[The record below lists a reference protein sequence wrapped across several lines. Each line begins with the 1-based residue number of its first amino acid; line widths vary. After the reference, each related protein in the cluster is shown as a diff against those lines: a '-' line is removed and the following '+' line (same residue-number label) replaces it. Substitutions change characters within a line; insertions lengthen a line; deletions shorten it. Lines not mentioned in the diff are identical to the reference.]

1 MPGTVPRR
9 EAVTSYLS
17 EHGLE
22 SVLSSGLNTVV
33 SQCAPDLVTALGIL
47 LCRKSSAANKS
58 QAEVER
64 ALSAAVDA
72 ALAANETEVRA
83 VFATV
88 SLQLGKAKARQPSV
102 QELRALERTLS
113 GVVNDVLYEMPAEPL
128 RVIGSALL
136 RVGSTGKAGAVGR
149 LMDAVNEAFV
159 AEAHELLRS
168 LASRLGGPPPAT
180 AITFGQLRGEGHAL
194 RGCRVRFVATSSN
207 GRELAPAELLRHPV
221 APMSA
226 PLGSVAT
233 VSVDAAVEAPTCS
246 LVAAAV
252 DAEGRLVG
260 SAGFSLPPLAPGASQ
275 AIELPLGGAGGRLR
289 FVVSA
294 PARCAVTFGQIRGE
308 GQLLEGRGCRVRF
321 VATAIRGRELAPA
334 ELLRHPVAPMSA
346 PLGAAGVEVEAEVE
360 EPSSELVAVVVDRAE
375 RVVGACR
382 FTLQSAPQAIE
393 LPLGTAGRLS
403 FVASV
408 H

>member
-226 PLGSVAT
+226 PLG
-233 VSVDAAVEAPTCS
+233 
-246 LVAAAV
+246 
-252 DAEGRLVG
+252 
-260 SAGFSLPPLAPGASQ
+260 
-275 AIELPLGGAGGRLR
+275 
-289 FVVSA
+289 
-294 PARCAVTFGQIRGE
+294 
-308 GQLLEGRGCRVRF
+308 
-321 VATAIRGRELAPA
+321 
-334 ELLRHPVAPMSA
+334 
-346 PLGAAGVEVEAEVE
+346 AAGVEVEAEVE